1 MTTIEKKS
9 ETKERI
15 TSTKVEDRVIKTEER
30 ITKKPRLM
38 IETTLPETKK
48 EIDGGKET
56 NNNIKQIGNQGND
69 DNNDFKWD
77 SSRNAYL
84 QLEEYLDGRT
94 EDNKNAQLDY
104 IHQQVQKHLAN
115 RNRDNNKVDQNCE
128 NNNSAQQD
136 DGNDNSIQQGNNNN
150 NDFKPDGDK
159 MLYLQYEGCSD
170 NQAQDNNKVERDD
183 GDNNNIEQGNSMHYR
198 ELAPTYLEVENISR
212 QPEDPP
218 PRNLGSAC

>member
-9 ETKERI
+9 EIKERI
-15 TSTKVEDRVIKTEER
+15 TKTEDRIIKTEER

-94 EDNKNAQLDY
+94 EDNKDAHLDY
-104 IHQQVQKHLAN
+104 I
-115 RNRDNNKVDQNCE
+115 
-128 NNNSAQQD
+128 
-136 DGNDNSIQQGNNNN
+136 
-150 NDFKPDGDK
+150 FW
-159 MLYLQYEGCSD
+159 
-170 NQAQDNNKVERDD
+170 
-183 GDNNNIEQGNSMHYR
+183 
-198 ELAPTYLEVENISR
+198 
-212 QPEDPP
+212 
-218 PRNLGSAC
+218 